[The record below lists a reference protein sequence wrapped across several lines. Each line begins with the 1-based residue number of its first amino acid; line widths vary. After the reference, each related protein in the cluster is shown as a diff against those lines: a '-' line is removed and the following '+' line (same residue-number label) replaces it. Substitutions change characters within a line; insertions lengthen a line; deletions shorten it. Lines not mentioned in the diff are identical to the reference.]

1 MIKKLNRKGFTL
13 VEILV
18 TMVILGIVTAMA
30 FPVLKTV
37 SENNTEKK
45 YKAFSKSLESAAKL
59 YVDSYSNDLFSGE
72 KTGSSCIYFNQM
84 HTKLLTKDIEDND
97 ISCNSSKTFVIVKK
111 LDDVYKYEVHLGCGK
126 KQSNGAETEATIF
139 YPKTQDSSIS
149 CESVN
154 NSNNYTFTLDPE
166 KYEGNDKQSLR
177 INVTLSSETGVNKQS
192 SRILYAW
199 TENPNE
205 VNSLNWNQFNFD
217 FPTVK
222 KQQQLL
228 ESSNNKITAT
238 SIIKTPSQT
247 GIWYLKI
254 KYESLQNVYNQSLLK
269 ETEYNKIDTYG
280 SYKIDKD
287 KPVINSVQVSS
298 RENGFN
304 SKKIKVIINATDND
318 RFTEFSKLQYCIG
331 TDKNSCTTYSSN
343 YTQDY
348 ELNGKYDGST
358 KKIYGW
364 VRDQA
369 GNISTSSVDYVL
381 YTECIG
387 KNVQSNGKW
396 QDISSCSKK
405 CGTGTKNQ
413 KSGSIDKYTKN
424 ACSREFTQSVK
435 CNTFACCSNGHI
447 RYVDGN
453 SCSSSCGYGTKN
465 RIAYSSYDNSR
476 CPGYDSGSGG
486 SECNTFACCS
496 NGHIRYVDGNNCSS
510 SCGYGTK
517 NRIAYSSYDNSRCPG
532 YDSSSGGSGCKIRD
546 CYVPN
551 SCNYVGNTL
560 KHASDYRQIQW
571 YGNCPGDRNQY
582 LHLCTDG
589 NGNLYHPKTGQ
600 SAFQYFCP
608 SNNLNRYQAGSIF
621 WFGSTPYTVVDDSR
635 ILWKYFDY
643 HFT

>member
-1 MIKKLNRKGFTL
+1 MIKKLNRNGFTL

-59 YVDSYSNDLFSGE
+59 YVDSYSNDLFPDK
-72 KTGSSCIYFNQM
+72 KTGVACIYFNQM
-84 HTKLLTKDIEDND
+84 HTKLLTKDINDND
-97 ISCNSSKTFVIVKK
+97 ISCNSSETFVIVKK
-111 LDDVYKYEVHLGCGK
+111 LDDVYNYEVYLGCGA
-126 KQSNGAETEATIF
+126 KQSNGAETKATIL
-139 YPKTQDSSIS
+139 YPEKKDSSIS

-154 NSNNYTFTLDPE
+154 DSSYNLSVNPKNYDN
-166 KYEGNDKQSLR
+166 NDKQSLR

-199 TENPNE
+199 TENKDE
-205 VNSLNWNQFNFD
+205 VNNLSWNQFNFD

-228 ESSNNKITAT
+228 ESSNNKITAD

-247 GIWYLKI
+247 GIWYLII
-254 KYESLQNVYNQSLLK
+254 KYESLQDAYNQSLL
-269 ETEYNKIDTYG
+269 TESGSIDKYG

-287 KPVINSVQVSS
+287 SPIVNNVKVES

-304 SKKIKVIINATDND
+304 SKKIKVTIDATDND
-318 RFTEFSKLQYCIG
+318 RYTEISKLQYCISASENRCENY
-331 TDKNSCTTYSSN
+331 NSKT
-343 YTQDY
+343 TQDF
-348 ELNGKYDGST
+348 ELNGNYDGST
-358 KKIYGW
+358 KKIYAW
-364 VRDQA
+364 VKDQA
-369 GNISTSSVDYVL
+369 GNVSVKAADYVL
-381 YTECIG
+381 YTEC
-387 KNVQSNGKW
+387 KDENVESNGKW
-396 QDISSCSKK
+396 HDIGSCSKK

-476 CPGYDSGSGG
+476 CPGYDS
-486 SECNTFACCS
+486 
-496 NGHIRYVDGNNCSS
+496 
-510 SCGYGTK
+510 
-517 NRIAYSSYDNSRCPG
+517 
-532 YDSSSGGSGCKIRD
+532 SSGGSSCKIRD

-551 SCNYVGNTL
+551 SCLYVGNTL
-560 KHASDYRQIQW
+560 KHAADYRQIQKW
-571 YGNCPGDRNQY
+571 GDCKDDPNQY

-589 NGNLYHPKTGQ
+589 NGNLYHKQ
-600 SAFQYFCP
+600 ASYSDFQYFCP
-608 SNNLNRYQAGSIF
+608 DNNLNSYSAGSIF
-621 WFGSTPYTVVDDSR
+621 WFEGAAYTVVDDSG
-635 ILWKYFDY
+635 ILWNYVNG

>member
-1 MIKKLNRKGFTL
+1 MIKKLNRNGFTL

-97 ISCNSSKTFVIVKK
+97 ISCNSSKTFVVVKK

-126 KQSNGAETEATIF
+126 KKSNGSETEATIF
-139 YPKTQDSSIS
+139 YPKTKDSSIS

-154 NSNNYTFTLDPE
+154 NSHNYILTLDP
-166 KYEGNDKQSLR
+166 KNYDNNDKQSLR

-199 TENPNE
+199 TENPDPNE
-205 VNSLNWNQFNFD
+205 VNNLNWNQFNFD

-269 ETEYNKIDTYG
+269 ETEYNKIETSE

-287 KPVINSVQVSS
+287 RPVINSVQVSS

-318 RFTEFSKLQYCIG
+318 RFTEISNLQYCVG
-331 TDKNSCTTYSSN
+331 TDKNSCTTYSLNS
-343 YTQDY
+343 TQDY

-381 YTECIG
+381 YTECIDE
-387 KNVQSNGKW
+387 NVESNGNW
-396 QDISSCSKK
+396 QDIDSCTKK

-413 KSGSIDKYTKN
+413 KSGSKDKYTKN
-424 ACSREFTQSVK
+424 ACSKVFTQNVQ

-453 SCSSSCGYGTKN
+453 SCS
-465 RIAYSSYDNSR
+465 R
-476 CPGYDSGSGG
+476 P
-486 SECNTFACCS
+486 
-496 NGHIRYVDGNNCSS
+496 
-510 SCGYGTK
+510 CGYGTK

-560 KHASDYRQIQW
+560 KHASDYRQIQYW
-571 YGNCPGDRNQY
+571 GNCPGDRNQY
-582 LHLCTDG
+582 LHLCTDR
-589 NGNLYHPKTGQ
+589 NGNLYHPMTGQ
-600 SAFQYFCP
+600 AFQYFCP
-608 SNNLNRYQAGSIF
+608 SNNLNRYPAGSIF
-621 WFGSTPYTVVDDSR
+621 RLGGTNYTVVDDSR
-635 ILWKYFDY
+635 ILWNYVNR